1 MPSALCRLLIVL
13 AAFLWTATT
22 EAADRKALVIGMA
35 GYAHVTPLHNTA
47 NDARMISETL
57 DRIGFDVTTVID
69 ASQVELL
76 SALAG
81 FAFRAETA
89 DLALIYYAGHGVE
102 VQGENFLIPVDAEVR
117 ATRDIPGESVSLKDL
132 LAAVDHARRMRVVIL
147 DSCRDNPF
155 GGTIDVETARPAAA
169 GIAGIASRGGG
180 GLAPP
185 SPDRGTLVAYAA
197 RDGQV
202 AFDGD
207 GANSPFA
214 LALADRIGEPGLEIS
229 LAFRQVRDAV
239 MAATGNRQEPHTY
252 GSLPGAPFYLA
263 GPPELRDSVAGPD
276 RRLAWSQIRPAQ
288 KAQLAALAET
298 GDTRT
303 MLGLAYMRLN
313 PDAEDFAPSE
323 AAALLGK
330 AAAAGSAE
338 AQFELAK
345 LYETGLGVAAD
356 PARALIL
363 YRQSADQGFADAIN
377 DLGFL
382 NYQGGLGLPRDP
394 AGALAL
400 FERAADLR
408 HPQAM
413 FNFAALIDDGLVPG
427 RGAEAAAD
435 YLYGALRSGN
445 AEVLRLLTERP
456 AMFTPA
462 TRRALQAVLSR
473 HAFYDGAIDGAFG
486 PGTQRG
492 LRAAYG
498 LDPAA
503 GIEGARP

>member
-1 MPSALCRLLIVL
+1 MPSAICRLLILL
-13 AAFLWTATT
+13 AAALWSATAA
-22 EAADRKALVIGMA
+22 AADRKALVIGMA
-35 GYAHVTPLHNTA
+35 GYAHVAPLRNTV
-47 NDARMISETL
+47 NDARMIAATL

-69 ASQVELL
+69 VSQAELL
-76 SALAG
+76 ATLAD

-117 ATRDIPGESVSLKDL
+117 ATRDIPRQSVSLKDL
-132 LAAVDHARRMRVVIL
+132 LAAVDHARRMRIVIL

-155 GGTIDVETARPAAA
+155 GGGIEPEAATPAAVA
-169 GIAGIASRGGG
+169 EGTASRGGG

-185 SPDRGTLVAYAA
+185 APDRGTLVAYAA

-214 LALADRIGEPGLEIS
+214 LALADRLDEPGLEIS
-229 LAFRQVRDAV
+229 LAFRQMRDAV

-263 GPPELRDSVAGPD
+263 GPPEVRDSVAAPD

-288 KAQLAALAET
+288 KAQLAALAEA
-298 GDTRT
+298 GDTRS

-313 PDAEDFAPSE
+313 PEAGDFAPSD

-338 AQFELAK
+338 AQFELAR
-345 LYETGLGVAAD
+345 LYEAGLGVPAD
-356 PARALIL
+356 PARALAL
-363 YRQSADQGFADAIN
+363 YRQSAEQDFADAIN
-377 DLGFL
+377 DLGYL

-394 AGALAL
+394 ARALAL

-427 RGAEAAAD
+427 KGAEAAAG

-445 AEVLRLLTERP
+445 ADVLRLLSDRP
-456 AMFTPA
+456 KMFTLA
-462 TRRALQAVLSR
+462 TRRALQEVLSR
-473 HAFYDGAIDGAFG
+473 HAFYDGVIDGAFG
-486 PGTQRG
+486 AGTQRG

-498 LDPAA
+498 LDTEAGAA
-503 GIEGARP
+503 EAGP